1 MLICY
6 EDEHQMTM
14 GKSTIKWVS
23 SKSLSQIIS
32 ALQQWKLSE
41 LEYTRTINGPCN
53 QNPYLHKLI
62 NKNDSSV
69 VISFSTPAKQD
80 WSLIATKILSFSK
93 PWLLEDKPSI
103 ESTLAPLASK
113 HNFPPASATISFP
126 GRLSSTSSSA
136 IVSLKR
142 AWMLGIWIW
151 WRRISTEGFGRA
163 LEGRACMDHMHVGR
177 SFLVKVIC
185 VQKESMLNCHQL
197 CHLGSDFDCTSH
209 LTVYNQAGKHMLP
222 SPTISPLFRNST
234 NHLGIANSVHHR
246 NSSFFIKVHDFSTEG
261 NTLWLGYFPKTSAW
275 MKIGKEWRKW
285 PWEMAL
291 VKILNLKL
299 LVCAF

>member
-1 MLICY
+1 M
-6 EDEHQMTM
+6 
-14 GKSTIKWVS
+14 
-23 SKSLSQIIS
+23 
-32 ALQQWKLSE
+32 
-41 LEYTRTINGPCN
+41 
-53 QNPYLHKLI
+53 
-62 NKNDSSV
+62 

-142 AWMLGIWIW
+142 AWMLGIWICLMKKDFDGRLW
-151 WRRISTEGFGRA
+151 KGFGRPRMH
-163 LEGRACMDHMHVGR
+163 GSHACGEV
-177 SFLVKVIC
+177 FLGESYLC
-185 VQKESMLNCHQL
+185 PRKESMLNCHQL
-197 CHLGSDFDCTSH
+197 CHPATTRHLGSNFDCTSH

-222 SPTISPLFRNST
+222 SPTIFPLSRNST
-234 NHLGIANSVHHR
+234 NHLRIANSMHHI

-275 MKIGKEWRKW
+275 MKKGKEWRKG

-299 LVCAF
+299 LVCAL